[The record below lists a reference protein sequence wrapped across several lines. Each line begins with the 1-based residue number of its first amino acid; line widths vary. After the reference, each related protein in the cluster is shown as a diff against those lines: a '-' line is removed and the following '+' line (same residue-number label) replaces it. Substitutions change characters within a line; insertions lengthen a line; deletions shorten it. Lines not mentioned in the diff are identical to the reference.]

1 MVRSLLVGSV
11 LLLCLGAA
19 GARADTTVTV
29 TATTT
34 DCKVSTPADVVSN
47 SPSIAAGEAAIKNH
61 NYALA
66 LANFRPLAEK
76 GDADGQRAF
85 GELLMMKCTGLQDE
99 VAAAN
104 WLQKAADGGNIPAAA
119 MLGNAYMNA
128 EGVPQDDN
136 KAFALVTKAAT
147 GGNAAAQ
154 VNLGYLYLSGRGTA
168 RDTYQGMVW
177 TVKAA
182 EQGNP
187 IALSNIA
194 QAYFRGG
201 ALPQDTDEA
210 AYYIFVAME
219 RSTPA
224 QKARYVTVS
233 NNIIRAISQRDAA
246 YASDRAKHWSPGEGS
261 LSRVLRDAAR
271 RRDDQQAK
279 N

>member
-1 MVRSLLVGSV
+1 MIRSLLAGSV
-11 LLLCLGAA
+11 LLSCLAA
-19 GARADTTVTV
+19 VSAQADTTVTV
-29 TATTT
+29 TATTA
-34 DCKVSTPADVVSN
+34 DCKVSAPAAVTSN
-47 SPSIAAGEAAIKNH
+47 SPSVAAGEAAIKNH

-76 GDADGQRAF
+76 GDADGQRAY
-85 GELLMMKCTGLQDE
+85 GEFLMMKCTGLQDQ
-99 VAAAN
+99 AAGAS
-104 WLQKAADGGNIPAAA
+104 WLEKAADGGNVPAAA

-147 GGNAAAQ
+147 AGHPGAQ

-168 RDTYQGMVW
+168 RDPYQGMVW

-194 QAYFRGG
+194 QAYFRGTV
-201 ALPQDTDEA
+201 LPQDTDEA

-219 RSTPA
+219 RSTPQ
-224 QKARYVTVS
+224 QKTRFVTVS
-233 NNIIRAISQRDAA
+233 NNIIRAVSVRDAA
-246 YASDRAKHWSPGEGS
+246 GASDRAKHWSPGEGS

-271 RRDDQQAK
+271 RRDQLSK